1 MLNPLNIFGR
11 SPFGPLV
18 DHARKVHECVL
29 LVKPVAEA
37 ILAEDAARL
46 EELHKQVSKMEFEA
60 DQIKDQVRDNLPHRY
75 YLPVDR
81 DDLARFLSSMDKIA
95 DDAEDFAVMAMFR
108 PLRLPKELHAEFLAL
123 ADKVVAVSECL
134 LGVAE
139 RLADIQKGG
148 FTGPDA
154 KEVLK
159 RIAEVCQMEFES
171 DKINRKLARHAY
183 GMMDLDPITLI
194 LLDKLCRALS
204 KLADHAENVGKNLR
218 LMITRK

>member
-18 DHARKVHECVL
+18 DHARKVHECVA

-37 ILAEDAARL
+37 ILAEDTERL
-46 EELHKQVSKMEFEA
+46 EELHKQVSKLEFEA
-60 DQIKDQVRDNLPHRY
+60 DHIKDHVRENLPHRY
-75 YLPVDR
+75 YLPVGR
-81 DDLARFLSSMDKIA
+81 DELAKFLSSMDKIA
-95 DDAEDFAVMAMFR
+95 DDAEDFAVIATFR
-108 PLRLPKELHAEFLAL
+108 PLRLPQELHAEFLAL

-139 RLADIQKGG
+139 RLADFQKGG
-148 FTGPDA
+148 FTGPGSTG
-154 KEVLK
+154 VLD

-171 DKINRKLARHAY
+171 DKINRRLARHSY
-183 GMMDLDPITLI
+183 GMMDMDPITLI
-194 LLDKLCRALS
+194 LLDKLCRSLG

>member
-1 MLNPLNIFGR
+1 MLNPLKLFGH

-37 ILAEDAARL
+37 IIAEDAARL
-46 EELHKQVSKMEFEA
+46 EELHKRVSSIEYEA
-60 DQIKDQVRDNLPHRY
+60 DQIKDQVRENLPHRY

-95 DDAEDFAVMAMFR
+95 DDAEDFAVLATFR
-108 PLRLPKELHAEFLAL
+108 PLRLPKELHTEFLAL
-123 ADKVVAVSECL
+123 ADKAVAVSKCL
-134 LGVAE
+134 LGVAVQ
-139 RLADIQKGG
+139 LADIQKGG
-148 FTGPDA
+148 FTGPGA

-159 RIAEVCQMEFES
+159 RISEVCQMEFES
-171 DKINRKLARHAY
+171 DNINRQLARHAY

-194 LLDKLCRALS
+194 LLDKLCRSLG

>member
-1 MLNPLNIFGR
+1 
-11 SPFGPLV
+11 V
-18 DHARKVHECVL
+18 DHARKVHECVS

-46 EELHKQVSKMEFEA
+46 EELHTLVSTKEFEA
-60 DQIKDQVRDNLPHRY
+60 DQIKDEVRVNLPTRY

-95 DDAEDFAVMAMFR
+95 DDAEDFSVMATFR

-123 ADKVVAVSECL
+123 AEKVVAVSECL

-139 RLADIQKGG
+139 HIADIQKGG

-154 KEVLK
+154 EEVLK
-159 RIAEVCQMEFES
+159 KIAQVCHMEFES
-171 DKINRKLARHAY
+171 DKINRQLAKHAY
-183 GMMDLDPITLI
+183 GMMDLDPVTMI
-194 LLDKLCRALS
+194 LLDKLCRSLS